1 MRLLARVHPP
11 KFLAIR
17 VSVEEISI
25 PGVHEQADWTRTTTE
40 TLLPLIHHSYNYNT
54 TKQNTHLYIYSISN
68 RLRNLKINSQQN
80 LKFHTQLREHDLM
93 KTWGTWRINLRCYLF
108 FILSFFLKPASQ
120 PKSWPQLP
128 NQFSLLF
135 ETIVVRRKKKRPWN
149 FSCWPPPPLPGALST
164 WSWSFS
170 SKGDLIDSAAPF
182 QVIY

>member
-80 LKFHTQLREHDLM
+80 LKFHTQLRDHDLM
-93 KTWGTWRINLRCYLF
+93 KTWGTWRINLRCFFSFSLF
-108 FILSFFLKPASQ
+108 SSSQPASRRVDH
-120 PKSWPQLP
+120 
-128 NQFSLLF
+128 NYRISLAYYSKRSSF
-135 ETIVVRRKKKRPWN
+135 VEKKKRPWN